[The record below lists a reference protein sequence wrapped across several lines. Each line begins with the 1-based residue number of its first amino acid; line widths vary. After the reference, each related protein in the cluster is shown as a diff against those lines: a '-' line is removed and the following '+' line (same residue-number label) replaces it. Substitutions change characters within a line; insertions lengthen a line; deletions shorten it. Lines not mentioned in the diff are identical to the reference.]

1 MDLKFAHYRN
11 RFCMFRTYYA
21 LAKGLVKPDGFTLSV
36 TELPDP
42 PSHELEEALIR
53 GDIDVANIYLA
64 NFLNRKIEG
73 APIVGISTEWK
84 STAKGN
90 GMFVLAD
97 GPVKTAQDLS
107 GRLIASHHKTP
118 HVTHRFLLK
127 HCYGVDETSLRW
139 VSYPQEELL
148 QKLKQR
154 EADAVV
160 LIDQFFFK
168 GETGNA
174 VRCLYT
180 DGDGWK
186 KLHGFSEFIKH
197 MVAVREPL
205 LKENPELKTKLLN
218 AFKASFAYSEE
229 HLDEIADEFLKRYPG
244 DKEAALA
251 SARYPRIEFT
261 FTETER
267 KIAEAEMDMLL
278 EMGELPRKIS
288 IPSVFVT

>member
-21 LAKGLVKPDGFTLSV
+21 LANGLVKPDGFTLSV

-42 PSHELEEALIR
+42 PSHELEEALIQ
-53 GDIDVANIYLA
+53 GDIDVANLYLP
-64 NFLNRKIEG
+64 NFLNRMIDG
-73 APIVGISTEWK
+73 APMVGIATEWK

-90 GMFVLAD
+90 GMFVMAD
-97 GPVKTAQDLS
+97 GPVRTAQDLA

-118 HVTHRFLLK
+118 HVTHRFMLK
-127 HCYGVDETSLRW
+127 HCYDVDETSLRW

-148 QKLKQR
+148 GRLKQG

-168 GETGNA
+168 GETDNA

-197 MVAVREPL
+197 MIAVREPL
-205 LKENPELKTKLLN
+205 LKKHPDLRTKLLN
-218 AFKASFAYSEE
+218 AFKASFAYSED

-251 SARYPRIEFT
+251 SARYPRIEFS

-267 KIAEAEMDMLL
+267 KIAEAEMEMLV
-278 EMGELPRKIS
+278 EMGEISRKVS
-288 IPSVFVT
+288 IPSVFLT

>member
-64 NFLNRKIEG
+64 NFLNRKIKG
-73 APIVGISTEWK
+73 APMVGISTEWK

-90 GMFVLAD
+90 GIFVLAD
-97 GPVKTAQDLS
+97 GPVKTAQDLA

-139 VSYPQEELL
+139 ASYPQEELL
-148 QKLKQR
+148 GKLKQG

-168 GETGNA
+168 GETDNA

-218 AFKASFAYSEE
+218 AFKASFAYSED

-267 KIAEAEMDMLL
+267 RIAEAEMDMLV
-278 EMGELPRKIS
+278 EMGELPHKIS